1 VALISPWDYTTTDY
15 AGKILSVHLT
25 FDNLTF
31 DNLTF
36 TILTATAHKDPGCQY
51 SNFYFGLGPDGTPD
65 TAAAQT
71 PIADGDSVL
80 GVLLLNSF
88 GFISIHQAL
97 AVQAT
102 AGP

>member
-1 VALISPWDYTTTDY
+1 VPLVSPWDYTTTDY
-15 AGKILSVHLT
+15 AGLILSVH
-25 FDNLTF
+25 LTF

-51 SNFYFGLGPDGTPD
+51 NNFYFGLGPDGTPN

-88 GFISIHQAL
+88 GFTSIQQAL

>member
-1 VALISPWDYTTTDY
+1 MALVSPWDWASPDY
-15 AGKILSVHLT
+15 QGKILAIH
-25 FDNLTF
+25 LTF

-51 SNFYFGLGPDGTPD
+51 NIFYFGLGPDGTPN
-65 TAAAQT
+65 TAAAQMA
-71 PIADGDSVL
+71 IADGDSII
-80 GVLLLNSF
+80 GVLLLNGF
-88 GFISIHQAL
+88 GFTSIQQAL